1 MSLNLRAC
9 FSLDLKDP
17 GAQDL
22 VGGGGTADGRSVGF
36 KKGLSPQRGFTKSRG
51 PEMPLGSTMNNRK
64 LLLINLKING
74 SECQSILAL
83 KRC

>member
-1 MSLNLRAC
+1 MSLNLIAC

-22 VGGGGTADGRSVGF
+22 VWGGTADGRRVGF

-51 PEMPLGSTMNNRK
+51 PEMLLGSTMNNRK
-64 LLLINLKING
+64 LLLVNLKING
-74 SECQSILAL
+74 SECRSILAL